1 MIEGDSPDGQ
11 IVPVPVVPQQ
21 PVLIRQQTPSPSQLA
36 LSSPN
41 ILDSYS
47 RKVSKLRSLNKRHL
61 NHIRS
66 LKTIQSKLEA
76 RLEKAEAETN
86 NLSLQHRCIDDSKRR
101 RHGASFVQSAMVALR
116 RTAASSSLR
125 GTACFINNKVSLNTI
140 RSW

>member
-1 MIEGDSPDGQ
+1 MMALHEAVDEAFASDDELYIRDELGDDDSCTTTTYASSRTNSLSCLTASEFEGDSPDGQ

-61 NHIRS
+61 NHIR
-66 LKTIQSKLEA
+66 
-76 RLEKAEAETN
+76 
-86 NLSLQHRCIDDSKRR
+86 
-101 RHGASFVQSAMVALR
+101 
-116 RTAASSSLR
+116 
-125 GTACFINNKVSLNTI
+125 
-140 RSW
+140 